1 MSVKLISAA
10 LYLDVAGVIAVY
22 VQISLQE
29 KGFAPAALPELDSM
43 YVYTHV
49 RKILLGF
56 NCHYLK
62 NKASNEKKN
71 VAYVKYRHS
80 SFFWL

>member
-1 MSVKLISAA
+1 V
-10 LYLDVAGVIAVY
+10 LYLDVAVVIAVY

-29 KGFAPAALPELDSM
+29 KGFALAALPELDSM

-62 NKASNEKKN
+62 NKASKEKKKCSLWKIQTFLLLLA
-71 VAYVKYRHS
+71 VTS
-80 SFFWL
+80 I